1 MKIRITILF
10 LIIFSAFFNL
20 KAAESDSTKVIYD
33 RIIKK
38 AELQKVDTL
47 ETGNLVVWVALNFQ
61 GTPYVGGT
69 LEKCDKE
76 TCVVDFTGLDCVT
89 FTENVLALARSIKKH
104 KTNFKDFIKELTYIR
119 YRKGI
124 IKDYSSRLHY
134 SSEWIYDGI
143 TKKLFVDKG
152 PDLSALPIKFNCH
165 FMTKNPQYYPDVLKK
180 SEKMLKRIAEKEEF
194 INEQTFYFVPKEKIA
209 EIENKLENGDIILIT
224 SNKPGLDYNHLGIV
238 YTDSTG
244 QKVLLHASSKL
255 KKVIMSDV
263 ISQYILSGSANTG
276 ISIMKPIEP

>member
-1 MKIRITILF
+1 M
-10 LIIFSAFFNL
+10 FSSSFTL
-20 KAAESDSTKVIYD
+20 SAAESDSTKIIFN
-33 RIIKK
+33 RIIQNAKMQK
-38 AELQKVDTL
+38 ADTL
-47 ETGNLVVWVALNFQ
+47 EMGNLMVWVALNFQ
-61 GTPYVGGT
+61 GTPYVSGT
-69 LEKCDKE
+69 LEKSNKE
-76 TCVVDFTGLDCVT
+76 TCVADFTGLDCVT
-89 FTENVLALARSIKKH
+89 FTENVLALARSIKKN
-104 KTNFKDFIKELTYIR
+104 KTEFKDFIKELTYIR

-124 IKDYSSRLHY
+124 IRDYSSRLHY

-152 PDLSALPIKFNCH
+152 PELSALPIKFNCH
-165 FMTKNPQYYPDVLKK
+165 FMSTNPQYYPDVLKK

-209 EIENKLENGDIILIT
+209 EIESKLENGDIILIT

-263 ISQYILSGSANTG
+263 ISQYILSGTANTG